1 MKQGIVS
8 KRRSVHLWV
17 VLYLV
22 LAVLILCSGCSPQPR
37 ADLVFLNGAE
47 PETLDPALITG
58 QPEGRV
64 ANALFEGLLTFDQS
78 VKPQPGMAESW
89 TVSEDGRI
97 YTFTLREGLT
107 WSDGTSLTARDFVES
122 WRRTLDPATASEYA
136 YQLHYIKN
144 ARAFNEGKSA
154 DFSQVGVSAPDEYT
168 LRVELENPTPFF
180 ADLCAFVTLLPVPLH
195 VIREH
200 GDDWIKPGRLVS
212 NGAYVLESWR
222 LNDRIR
228 LRKNPRY
235 WNADVVAMKTIDV
248 LPVSK
253 ANTAFNLYS
262 SGQADLMM
270 DKGLVPPALL
280 GEIKKRD
287 DFHAAPFLGTYFL
300 RFNCTKGP
308 FADARV
314 RRAFSMVIDKQSIVD
329 RITRAGEL
337 AADSFVPPGAGG
349 YEPFGECGE
358 RDVEE
363 AQRLLAAAGFPGGE
377 GFPMVNYLYSEG
389 ELNEAIAV
397 ELQSMWRQLL
407 GVNVQLLRQEWKV
420 YLNSMSRLDYDIARS
435 SWVGDYPDPNTFL
448 DMFVTGGGNNR
459 TGWSD
464 PRYDQLIAAAAAAE
478 TDRPARYEIL
488 REAEKLLVCDE
499 MPVCPLYFYVGIQ
512 LYDSKKLG
520 GIEGNV
526 LDEHPLKAM
535 FWKKAG
541 D

>member
-8 KRRSVHLWV
+8 KRQSVHLWA

-78 VKPQPGMAESW
+78 GKPQPGMAESW

-107 WSDGTSLTARDFVES
+107 WSDGTPLTARDFVES

-144 ARAFNEGKSA
+144 ARAFNEGKSV
-154 DFSQVGVSAPDEYT
+154 DFSQVGVSAPDEQT

-222 LNDRIR
+222 LNDQIR

-235 WNADVVAMKTIDV
+235 WNADAVSMKTIDV

-300 RFNCTKGP
+300 RFNCTKAP
-308 FADARV
+308 FSDPRV

-349 YEPFGECGE
+349 YEPFGQCG
-358 RDVEE
+358 RNGVEE
-363 AQRLLAAAGFPGGE
+363 ARRLLAEAGFPGGK

-397 ELQSMWRQLL
+397 ELQSMWRQSL

-464 PRYDQLIAAAAAAE
+464 PRYDQLIAAAAAE

-488 REAEKLLVCDE
+488 REAEKILVCEE
-499 MPVCPLYFYVGIQ
+499 MPICPLYFYVGIQ

-535 FWKKAG
+535 FWR
-541 D
+541 DRSE

>member
-1 MKQGIVS
+1 
-8 KRRSVHLWV
+8 
-17 VLYLV
+17 
-22 LAVLILCSGCSPQPR
+22 
-37 ADLVFLNGAE
+37 
-47 PETLDPALITG
+47 
-58 QPEGRV
+58 V
-64 ANALFEGLLTFDQS
+64 ANALFEGLLAFDQS
-78 VKPQPGMAESW
+78 GKPQPGMAESW

-107 WSDGTSLTARDFVES
+107 WSDGTPLTARDFVES

-154 DFSQVGVSAPDEYT
+154 DFSQVGVSAPDEQT

-235 WNADVVAMKTIDV
+235 WNADAVAMKTIDV

-308 FADARV
+308 FTDARV

-349 YEPFGECGE
+349 YEPFGQCGE
-358 RDVEE
+358 RDVEK
-363 AQRLLAAAGFPGGE
+363 ARQLLAEAGFPGGE

-459 TGWSD
+459 TGWSN
-464 PRYDQLIAAAAAAE
+464 PRYDQLIADAAAE

-488 REAEKLLVCDE
+488 REAEKLLVCEE

>member
-17 VLYLV
+17 VRYLV
-22 LAVLILCSGCSPQPR
+22 LAVLTLCSGCSPQPR

-78 VKPQPGMAESW
+78 GKPQPGMAESW

-107 WSDGTSLTARDFVES
+107 WSDGTPLTARDFVES

-154 DFSQVGVSAPDEYT
+154 DFSQVGVSAPDEQT

-235 WNADVVAMKTIDV
+235 WNADAVAMKTIDV

-308 FADARV
+308 FTDPRV

-349 YEPFGECGE
+349 YEPFGQCGE

-363 AQRLLAAAGFPGGE
+363 ARQLLAEAGFPGGE

-464 PRYDQLIAAAAAAE
+464 PRYDQLIAAAAAE

-488 REAEKLLVCDE
+488 REAEKLLVCEE

-520 GIEGNV
+520 GIQGNV

>member
-8 KRRSVHLWV
+8 KRQSVHLWA

-78 VKPQPGMAESW
+78 GKPQPGMAESW

-107 WSDGTSLTARDFVES
+107 WSDGTPLTARDFVES

-154 DFSQVGVSAPDEYT
+154 DFSQVGVSAPDDQT

-222 LNDRIR
+222 LNDQIR

-235 WNADVVAMKTIDV
+235 WNADAVEMKTIDV

-253 ANTAFNLYS
+253 ANTSFNLYS

-300 RFNCTKGP
+300 RFNCTKAP
-308 FADARV
+308 FSDPRV

-349 YEPFGECGE
+349 YEPFGQCG
-358 RDVEE
+358 RNGVEE
-363 AQRLLAAAGFPGGE
+363 ARRLLAEAGFPGGK

-397 ELQSMWRQLL
+397 ELQSMWRQSL

-464 PRYDQLIAAAAAAE
+464 PRYDQLIAAAAAE

-488 REAEKLLVCDE
+488 REAEKILVCEE

-535 FWKKAG
+535 FWR
-541 D
+541 DRSE

>member
-17 VLYLV
+17 VLFLV
-22 LAVLILCSGCSPQPR
+22 LAVLIVCSGCSPQPR

-78 VKPQPGMAESW
+78 GKPQPGMAESW

-107 WSDGTSLTARDFVES
+107 WSDGTPLTARDFVES

-154 DFSQVGVSAPDEYT
+154 DFSQVGVSAPDEQT

-235 WNADVVAMKTIDV
+235 WNADAVAMKTIDV

-300 RFNCTKGP
+300 RFNCTKAP
-308 FADARV
+308 FSDPRV

-349 YEPFGECGE
+349 YEPFGQCGG
-358 RDVEE
+358 RGAEE
-363 AQRLLAAAGFPGGE
+363 ARRLLAEAGFPGGK

-397 ELQSMWRQLL
+397 ELQSMWRQSL

-420 YLNSMSRLDYDIARS
+420 YLNSMSRLDYNIARS

-448 DMFVTGGGNNR
+448 DMFVTDGGNNR

-464 PRYDQLIAAAAAAE
+464 PRYDQLIAAAAVD
-478 TDRPARYEIL
+478 TDRPSRYEIH
-488 REAEKLLVCDE
+488 REAEKLLVCEE

-535 FWKKAG
+535 FWR
-541 D
+541 DRSE

>member
-1 MKQGIVS
+1 M
-8 KRRSVHLWV
+8 
-17 VLYLV
+17 VLTALL
-22 LAVLILCSGCSPQPR
+22 LAVGCSRQPR

-64 ANALFEGLLTFDQS
+64 ANALFEGLLAFDKDG
-78 VKPQPGMAESW
+78 KPQPGAAESW
-89 TVSEDGRI
+89 EVSEDGRV
-97 YTFTLREGLT
+97 YAFRLREGLQ
-107 WSDGTSLTARDFVES
+107 WSDGAPLTARDFVES

-144 ARAFNEGKSA
+144 ARAFNEGKTT
-154 DFSQVGVSAPDEYT
+154 DFAEVGVSAPDDRA

-180 ADLCAFVTLLPVPLH
+180 PDLCAFVTLLPVPLH
-195 VIREH
+195 AIGKH
-200 GDDWIKPGRLVS
+200 GDNWIKPGKLVGS
-212 NGAYVLESWR
+212 GAYVLEEWR

-235 WNADVVAMKTIDV
+235 WNAANVALETIDI

-253 ANTAFNLYS
+253 ANTAFNLYA

-280 GEIKKRD
+280 SEIKKRD

-300 RFNCTKGP
+300 RFNCQRPP
-308 FADARV
+308 FKDPRV
-314 RRAFSMVIDKQSIVD
+314 RRAFSLVVDKPSIVE
-329 RITRAGEL
+329 RITRAGEVP
-337 AADSFVPPGAGG
+337 ADSFVPPGAGG
-349 YEPFGECGE
+349 YEPPPGVE
-358 RDVEE
+358 RNADE
-363 AQRLLAAAGFPGGE
+363 ARRLLAEAGYPGGE
-377 GFPMVNYLYSEG
+377 GFPMVTYLYSEG

-397 ELQSMWRQLL
+397 ELQGMWRREL

-420 YLNSMSRLDYDIARS
+420 YLRSLSTLDYDIARS

-464 PRYDQLIAAAAAAE
+464 PDYDKLIGAAAAE
-478 TDRPARYEIL
+478 LDPAKRHDLLRRAEEIL
-488 REAEKLLVCDE
+488 VNEQ
-499 MPVCPLYFYVGIQ
+499 MPVCPIFFYVGIQ
-512 LYDSKKLG
+512 LYDGRKLG

-526 LDEHPLKAM
+526 LDEHPLKAIYRRESG
-535 FWKKAG
+535 K
-541 D
+541 

>member
-8 KRRSVHLWV
+8 KRQSVHLWA

-64 ANALFEGLLTFDQS
+64 ANALFEGLLTFDKS
-78 VKPQPGMAESW
+78 GKPQPGMAESW

-107 WSDGTSLTARDFVES
+107 WSDGTPLTARDFVES

-154 DFSQVGVSAPDEYT
+154 DFSQVGVSALDDQT

-222 LNDRIR
+222 LNDQIR

-235 WNADVVAMKTIDV
+235 WNADAVEMRTIDV

-300 RFNCTKGP
+300 RFNCTKAP
-308 FADARV
+308 FSDPRV

-349 YEPFGECGE
+349 YEPFGQCG
-358 RDVEE
+358 RNGVEE
-363 AQRLLAAAGFPGGE
+363 ARRLLAEAGFPGGK

-397 ELQSMWRQLL
+397 ELQSMWRQSL

-464 PRYDQLIAAAAAAE
+464 PRYDQLIAAAAAE

-488 REAEKLLVCDE
+488 REAEKILVCEE

-535 FWKKAG
+535 FWR
-541 D
+541 DRSE

>member
-1 MKQGIVS
+1 M
-8 KRRSVHLWV
+8 
-17 VLYLV
+17 LV
-22 LAVLILCSGCSPQPR
+22 AGCSPQPR

-64 ANALFEGLLTFDQS
+64 ANALFEGLLAFDRDG
-78 VKPQPGMAESW
+78 KPQPGMAESW
-89 TVSEDGRI
+89 EVSPDGRV
-97 YTFTLREGLT
+97 YTFTLRDGLT
-107 WSDGTSLTARDFVES
+107 WSDGTPLTAEDFAGS

-144 ARAFNEGKSA
+144 ARAFNEGQLT
-154 DFSQVGVSAPDEYT
+154 DFGQVGVSAPDART

-180 ADLCAFVTLLPVPLH
+180 LDLCAFVTLLPVPLH
-195 VIREH
+195 AVEKH

-212 NGAYVLESWR
+212 NGAYQLDSWR

-235 WNADVVAMKTIDV
+235 WNADRVAMETIDV
-248 LPVSK
+248 VPVSK
-253 ANTAFNLYS
+253 ANTAFNLYA

-280 GEIKKRD
+280 SEIKKRD

-300 RFNCTKGP
+300 RYNCEKGP
-308 FADARV
+308 FTDPRV
-314 RRAFSMVIDKQSIVD
+314 RKAFSLVIDKQSIVD

-337 AADSFVPPGAGG
+337 PADSFVPPGAAG
-349 YEPFGECGE
+349 YEPVRGCGG
-358 RDVEE
+358 RDVEQ
-363 AQRLLAAAGFPGGE
+363 ARRLLVEAGYPGGE

-397 ELQSMWRQLL
+397 ELQSMWRREL

-420 YLNSMSRLDYDIARS
+420 YLRSLSTLDYDIARS

-464 PRYDQLIAAAAAAE
+464 PRYDQLIAAAAARTDPPKRFDLLRDAE
-478 TDRPARYEIL
+478 RI
-488 REAEKLLVCDE
+488 LVCDE

-512 LYDSKKLG
+512 LYDADKLG
-520 GIEGNV
+520 GVSGNI

-535 FWKKAG
+535 FWKQRPE
-541 D
+541 

>member
-1 MKQGIVS
+1 MRFG
-8 KRRSVHLWV
+8 L
-17 VLYLV
+17 LM
-22 LAVLILCSGCSPQPR
+22 LAVAVCAGCSPPPR

-47 PETLDPALITG
+47 PETIDPALITG

-78 VKPQPGMAESW
+78 GKAQPGMAESW
-89 TVSEDGRI
+89 EISEGGRV
-97 YTFTLREGLT
+97 YTFQLREGLT
-107 WSDGTSLTARDFVES
+107 WSDGTPLTAHDFVNS

-136 YQLHYIKN
+136 YQLHYLKN
-144 ARAFNEGKSA
+144 AKAFNEGSLA
-154 DFSQVGVSAPDEYT
+154 DFSAVGVSAPDDRT

-180 ADLCAFVTLLPVPLH
+180 LDLCAFVTLLPVPLH
-195 VIREH
+195 AISQY
-200 GDDWIKPGRLVS
+200 GDDWIKPGNLVS

-235 WNADVVAMKTIDV
+235 WNAGNVAMETIEI

-253 ANTAFNLYS
+253 ANTAFNLYT

-300 RFNCTKGP
+300 RFNCTRGP

-314 RRAFSMVIDKQSIVD
+314 RRAFSLVIDKQSIVD

-337 AADSFVPPGAGG
+337 SADSFVPPGAGG
-349 YEPFGECGE
+349 YKPYDKCGG
-358 RDVEE
+358 RDIAE
-363 AQRLLAAAGFPGGE
+363 ARRLLFEAGYPDGK
-377 GFPMVNYLYSEG
+377 GFPMVTYLYSEG

-397 ELQSMWRQLL
+397 ELQGMWRREL

-420 YLNSMSRLDYDIARS
+420 YLRSLSTLDYDIARS

-464 PRYDQLIAAAAAAE
+464 PRYDRLIAQAAAE
-478 TDRPARYEIL
+478 LNPERRYDIL
-488 REAEKLLVCDE
+488 REAEKILVCE
-499 MPVCPLYFYVGIQ
+499 QRPVCPLYFYVGIQ
-512 LYDSKKLG
+512 LYDATKLG

-535 FWKKAG
+535 FWKAG
-541 D
+541 QPAR

>member
-1 MKQGIVS
+1 V
-8 KRRSVHLWV
+8 LWPI
-17 VLYLV
+17 LA
-22 LAVLILCSGCSPQPR
+22 AVLILAGCSPQPR

-64 ANALFEGLLTFDQS
+64 ANALFEGLLSFDQ
-78 VKPQPGMAESW
+78 KGTPQPGMAESW
-89 TVSEDGRI
+89 EISEAGRV
-97 YTFTLREGLT
+97 YTFKLRDGLV
-107 WSDGTSLTARDFVES
+107 WSDGRALTAKDFVAS
-122 WRRTLDPATASEYA
+122 WRRTLAPETASEYA

-144 ARAFNEGKSA
+144 AKAFNEGKIA
-154 DFSQVGVSAPDEYT
+154 DFSQVGVNAPDERT

-180 ADLCAFVTLLPVPLH
+180 LDLCSFVTLLPAPLH
-195 VIREH
+195 AIEKH
-200 GDDWIKPGRLVS
+200 GDNWTKPGNLVG
-212 NGAYVLESWR
+212 NGAYLLESWR

-235 WNADVVAMKTIDV
+235 WNAKNVAMETIDV

-253 ANTAFNLYS
+253 ANTAFNLYAA
-262 SGQADLMM
+262 GQADLMM

-300 RFNCTKGP
+300 RYNCAKGP
-308 FADARV
+308 FTDARV
-314 RRAFSMVIDKQSIVD
+314 RQAFSLVLDKSSIVE

-337 AADSFVPPGAGG
+337 PADSFVPPGAGG
-349 YEPFGECGE
+349 YHPYENSRR
-358 RDVEE
+358 RDI
-363 AQRLLAAAGFPGGE
+363 AAAKQLLAEAGFPDGR
-377 GFPMVNYLYSEG
+377 GFPMVTYLYSEG
-389 ELNEAIAV
+389 ELNEAIAI
-397 ELQSMWRQLL
+397 ELQGMWRREL

-420 YLNSMSRLDYDIARS
+420 YLRSLSSLDYGIARS

-464 PRYDQLIAAAAAAE
+464 LRYDELIAAAAAE
-478 TDRPARYEIL
+478 LDPSKRHDIL
-488 REAEKLLVCDE
+488 RQAEQILVDQE

-512 LYDSKKLG
+512 LYDGQRLEG
-520 GIEGNV
+520 LEGNV

-535 FWKKAG
+535 SWRKAG
-541 D
+541 Q

>member
-1 MKQGIVS
+1 M
-8 KRRSVHLWV
+8 
-17 VLYLV
+17 
-22 LAVLILCSGCSPQPR
+22 
-37 ADLVFLNGAE
+37 
-47 PETLDPALITG
+47 
-58 QPEGRV
+58 
-64 ANALFEGLLTFDQS
+64 
-78 VKPQPGMAESW
+78 
-89 TVSEDGRI
+89 
-97 YTFTLREGLT
+97 
-107 WSDGTSLTARDFVES
+107 
-122 WRRTLDPATASEYA
+122 
-136 YQLHYIKN
+136 
-144 ARAFNEGKSA
+144 
-154 DFSQVGVSAPDEYT
+154 
-168 LRVELENPTPFF
+168 ENPTPFF

-212 NGAYVLESWR
+212 NGAYVLDSWR

-235 WNADVVAMKTIDV
+235 WNADAVAMKTIDV

-308 FADARV
+308 FTDPRV

-349 YEPFGECGE
+349 YEPFGQCGGG
-358 RDVEE
+358 DVEE
-363 AQRLLAAAGFPGGE
+363 ARRLLAEAGFPGGE

-407 GVNVQLLRQEWKV
+407 GVNVQLLREEWKV

-464 PRYDQLIAAAAAAE
+464 PRYDQLIADAAAE

-488 REAEKLLVCDE
+488 REAEKLLVCEE
-499 MPVCPLYFYVGIQ
+499 MPICPLYFYVGIQ
-512 LYDSKKLG
+512 LYDAQKLG

-535 FWKKAG
+535 FWR
-541 D
+541 DRSE